1 MVATID
7 VMVTSNGVM
16 VTTIGGRLG
25 RSRGGQPGRRERLP
39 GDFRVHR
46 RAERDDRVPDGAVRE
61 PVSVS
66 VAVPPLLAGARVGSP
81 ARHELLVLRKRVRR
95 LSGVFV

>member
-25 RSRGGQPGRRERLP
+25 RSSSLP
-39 GDFRVHR
+39 GTSS
-46 RAERDDRVPDGAVRE
+46 AGA
-61 PVSVS
+61 
-66 VAVPPLLAGARVGSP
+66 LLAESHRNTHKKWA
-81 ARHELLVLRKRVRR
+81 
-95 LSGVFV
+95 